1 MASANVLQLNDSNF
15 DSEINKGATPV
26 LVDFWA
32 PWCGPCRMIAPV
44 LDKIA
49 DAMAGQAIVAKV
61 NVDEAPGVAGRFR
74 VSSIPT
80 LLFFKNGEVREQV
93 VGLQGE
99 ADLTSRL
106 KALGLLGMI
115 KKQLSGSHK
124 LQNRVFQKLKCALEV
139 ISCLEN

>member
-15 DSEINKGATPV
+15 DTEINKGATPV

-49 DAMAGQAIVAKV
+49 DSLAGQALVAKV
-61 NVDEAPGVAGRFR
+61 NVDEAPGVASRFR

-80 LLFFKNGEVREQV
+80 LLFFKNGDVHGQV
-93 VGLQGE
+93 VGLQSE
-99 ADLTSRL
+99 AELTSRL
-106 KALGLLGMI
+106 KALM
-115 KKQLSGSHK
+115 
-124 LQNRVFQKLKCALEV
+124 
-139 ISCLEN
+139 

>member
-1 MASANVLQLNDSNF
+1 MASANVLNLDDNNF
-15 DSEINKGATPV
+15 DSEINKGAIPI

-61 NVDEAPGVAGRFR
+61 NVDEAPGVASRFR

-93 VGLQGE
+93 VGLQSE

-106 KALGLLGMI
+106 KALM
-115 KKQLSGSHK
+115 
-124 LQNRVFQKLKCALEV
+124 
-139 ISCLEN
+139 

>member
-1 MASANVLQLNDSNF
+1 MASANILNLSDSNF

-49 DAMAGQAIVAKV
+49 DATAGKAFVAKV
-61 NVDEAPGVAGRFR
+61 NVDEAPGVASRFR

-80 LLFFKNGEVREQV
+80 LLFFKNGEVHGQV
-93 VGLQGE
+93 VGLQSE
-99 ADLTSRL
+99 ADLMAQL
-106 KALGLLGMI
+106 NALM
-115 KKQLSGSHK
+115 
-124 LQNRVFQKLKCALEV
+124 
-139 ISCLEN
+139 

>member
-1 MASANVLQLNDSNF
+1 MASANVLNLDDSNF
-15 DSEINKGATPV
+15 DSEINKGATPI

-61 NVDEAPGVAGRFR
+61 NVDEAPGVASRFR

-93 VGLQGE
+93 VGLQSE

-106 KALGLLGMI
+106 KALM
-115 KKQLSGSHK
+115 
-124 LQNRVFQKLKCALEV
+124 
-139 ISCLEN
+139 

>member
-1 MASANVLQLNDSNF
+1 MANTNVLQLNDSNF
-15 DSEINKGATPV
+15 DSEINKGAIPV

-49 DAMAGQAIVAKV
+49 DTTVGQAVVAKV
-61 NVDEAPGVAGRFR
+61 NVDEAPGVASRFR

-99 ADLTSRL
+99 AELMARL
-106 KALGLLGMI
+106 KSLM
-115 KKQLSGSHK
+115 
-124 LQNRVFQKLKCALEV
+124 
-139 ISCLEN
+139 

>member
-1 MASANVLQLNDSNF
+1 MASANILQLDDSNF
-15 DSEINKGATPV
+15 DTQINKGATPV

-32 PWCGPCRMIAPV
+32 PWCGPCRMIAPI

-49 DAMAGQAIVAKV
+49 DATAGQAVVAKV
-61 NVDEAPGVAGRFR
+61 NVDEAPGVASRFR

-99 ADLTSRL
+99 AELLSRL
-106 KALGLLGMI
+106 QGLM
-115 KKQLSGSHK
+115 
-124 LQNRVFQKLKCALEV
+124 
-139 ISCLEN
+139 

>member
-1 MASANVLQLNDSNF
+1 MASTNVLQLNDSNF
-15 DSEINKGATPV
+15 DSEINKGAVPV

-49 DAMAGQAIVAKV
+49 DTTVGQAVVAKV
-61 NVDEAPGVAGRFR
+61 NVDEAPGVASRFR

-99 ADLTSRL
+99 AELTARL
-106 KALGLLGMI
+106 KSLM
-115 KKQLSGSHK
+115 
-124 LQNRVFQKLKCALEV
+124 
-139 ISCLEN
+139 

>member
-1 MASANVLQLNDSNF
+1 MASANILQLNDQTF
-15 DSEINKGATPV
+15 DDDLGKITPPV
-26 LVDFWA
+26 LVAFWA

-49 DAMAGQAIVAKV
+49 DTTAGTAVVAKV
-61 NVDEAPGVAGRFR
+61 NVDEAPGVASRFR

-93 VGLQGE
+93 VGLQSE

-106 KALGLLGMI
+106 KALM
-115 KKQLSGSHK
+115 
-124 LQNRVFQKLKCALEV
+124 
-139 ISCLEN
+139 

>member
-1 MASANVLQLNDSNF
+1 MASANILQLNDTNF

-49 DAMAGQAIVAKV
+49 DATAGQAVIAKV
-61 NVDEAPGVAGRFR
+61 NVDESPGVASRFR

-80 LLFFKNGEVREQV
+80 FLYFKNGEVREQV

-99 ADLTSRL
+99 ADLTARL
-106 KALGLLGMI
+106 KALM
-115 KKQLSGSHK
+115 
-124 LQNRVFQKLKCALEV
+124 
-139 ISCLEN
+139 

>member
-1 MASANVLQLNDSNF
+1 MASANVLQLTDSTF
-15 DSEINKGATPV
+15 DTEINKGATPI

-32 PWCGPCRMIAPV
+32 PWCGPCRMIAPI

-49 DAMAGQAIVAKV
+49 DATVGQAVVAKV
-61 NVDEAPGVAGRFR
+61 NVDEAPGVASRFG

-99 ADLTSRL
+99 ADLTARL
-106 KALGLLGMI
+106 EALM
-115 KKQLSGSHK
+115 
-124 LQNRVFQKLKCALEV
+124 
-139 ISCLEN
+139 

>member
-49 DAMAGQAIVAKV
+49 DATVGQAVVAKV
-61 NVDEAPGVAGRFR
+61 NVDEAPGVASRFR

-93 VGLQGE
+93 VGLQSESDLLARQRAGGAGE
-99 ADLTSRL
+99 FADGEGHAASGFTS
-106 KALGLLGMI
+106 GL
-115 KKQLSGSHK
+115 
-124 LQNRVFQKLKCALEV
+124 
-139 ISCLEN
+139 

>member
-1 MASANVLQLNDSNF
+1 MASAHILQLNDSNF
-15 DSEINKGATPV
+15 DFEINKATVPV

-49 DAMAGQAIVAKV
+49 DALSDTALIAKV
-61 NVDEAPGVAGRFR
+61 NVDESPGVASRYR
-74 VSSIPT
+74 VQSIPT

-99 ADLTSRL
+99 ADLKARL
-106 KALGLLGMI
+106 TALM
-115 KKQLSGSHK
+115 
-124 LQNRVFQKLKCALEV
+124 
-139 ISCLEN
+139 

>member
-1 MASANVLQLNDSNF
+1 MASAKVLNLNDSNF

-49 DAMAGQAIVAKV
+49 DATVGTAVVAKV
-61 NVDEAPGVAGRFR
+61 NVDEAPGVASRFR

-80 LLFFKNGEVREQV
+80 LLFFKNGEVREQA
-93 VGLQGE
+93 VGLQSE
-99 ADLTSRL
+99 ADLTARL
-106 KALGLLGMI
+106 KTLM
-115 KKQLSGSHK
+115 
-124 LQNRVFQKLKCALEV
+124 
-139 ISCLEN
+139 

>member
-1 MASANVLQLNDSNF
+1 MASTNILQLNDTNF

-49 DAMAGQAIVAKV
+49 DDTVGQAVVAKV
-61 NVDEAPGVAGRFR
+61 NVDEAPGVASRFH

-99 ADLTSRL
+99 ADLKARL
-106 KALGLLGMI
+106 QSLM
-115 KKQLSGSHK
+115 
-124 LQNRVFQKLKCALEV
+124 
-139 ISCLEN
+139 

>member
-1 MASANVLQLNDSNF
+1 MASANILQLNDSNF
-15 DSEINKGATPV
+15 DTEINKGNTPV

-49 DAMAGQAIVAKV
+49 DATAGQAVVAKV
-61 NVDEAPGVAGRFR
+61 NVDEAPGVASRFR

-80 LLFFKNGEVREQV
+80 LLFFKNGEVHEQV

-99 ADLTSRL
+99 ADLMARL
-106 KALGLLGMI
+106 KGLM
-115 KKQLSGSHK
+115 
-124 LQNRVFQKLKCALEV
+124 
-139 ISCLEN
+139 

>member
-1 MASANVLQLNDSNF
+1 MASAHIIELNDSNF
-15 DSEINKGATPV
+15 DAEINKGATPV

-44 LDKIA
+44 LEKIA
-49 DAMAGQAIVAKV
+49 ETTAGQAVVAKV
-61 NVDEAPGVAGRFR
+61 NVDEAPGVASRFG

-106 KALGLLGMI
+106 KALM
-115 KKQLSGSHK
+115 
-124 LQNRVFQKLKCALEV
+124 
-139 ISCLEN
+139 

>member
-1 MASANVLQLNDSNF
+1 MSEITFTDSNF
-15 DSEINKGATPV
+15 DQEAIKDKGLV
-26 LVDFWA
+26 LVDFFA

-49 DAMAGQAIVAKV
+49 DATVGQAVVAKV
-61 NVDEAPGVAGRFR
+61 NVDEAPGVASRFR

-93 VGLQGE
+93 VGLQSE

-106 KALGLLGMI
+106 KALM
-115 KKQLSGSHK
+115 
-124 LQNRVFQKLKCALEV
+124 
-139 ISCLEN
+139 